1 MNRREFAAGASLV
14 VGAVAVGLLAALISL
29 LGSRT
34 RFEPVP
40 VGDQLGQDNGETF
53 AEYVERA
60 DASLDDAPGDAPV
73 FALVTFAVEAS
84 PDEASAALESVNS
97 VDAVIPPDAP
107 LQPVGEPKEGRD
119 RTDIFRIAVDGD
131 VVGAVVRDTGDA
143 LRALSSNERI
153 ATVEA
158 LPPDAV
164 WGAFGVRPVNIQ
176 AP

>member
-1 MNRREFAAGASLV
+1 MNRREIAAGASLV
-14 VGAVAVGLLAALISL
+14 VGAVAVGLLVALISL
-29 LGSRT
+29 LGART

-60 DASLDDAPGDAPV
+60 EASLDDAPGDAPA
-73 FALVTFAVEAS
+73 FALVTFAGETA
-84 PDEASAALESVNS
+84 PEEASAVLEPVGR

-107 LQPVGEPKEGRD
+107 LQPIGEPKEGRD
-119 RTDIFRIAVDGD
+119 RTEIFRIAVDGD
-131 VVGAVVRDTGDA
+131 VAGAVVRDTGDA
-143 LRALSSNERI
+143 LRALSANERI
-153 ATVEA
+153 AAVEA

-176 AP
+176 AR